1 MVFDAQANRKWLAGG
16 DIPLDGRRVELE
28 AAAGVDRCPMLRDR
42 QQALNLKFIRSAEA
56 AVGLAFRQQA
66 LGVLGVN
73 LQPLGLAIGP
83 VLAHVRVARRAGAL
97 VPVDA
102 QPVQIFDELGL
113 IAGFGA
119 LEICVFDAQNE
130 LALRAPREKPVVERC
145 ARIAYVQQTGGR
157 RGKPDSGNGVGHGN
171 QHDRRWKWQMSGA
184 ALLAARFAC
193 QPPSLELDSLR
204 FANREYANI

>member
-83 VLAHVRVARRAGAL
+83 VLAQWMPSQCR
-97 VPVDA
+97 
-102 QPVQIFDELGL
+102 
-113 IAGFGA
+113 
-119 LEICVFDAQNE
+119 
-130 LALRAPREKPVVERC
+130 
-145 ARIAYVQQTGGR
+145 
-157 RGKPDSGNGVGHGN
+157 SS
-171 QHDRRWKWQMSGA
+171 MSWV
-184 ALLAARFAC
+184 
-193 QPPSLELDSLR
+193 S
-204 FANREYANI
+204 